1 MPGLSETGG
10 ADASPPPAEALPARI
25 EALADLSIAD
35 LRQAWAAVWSRPP
48 PKAARRRLLMLGIAW
63 KWQAELHGG
72 YARSAERRLAALEAD
87 FRQQSAAPRPTG
99 HRSAAERLPPGSR
112 LIRVWK
118 AEQHEVEVTET
129 GYLWRGQN
137 WGSLSSVA
145 SEITGTRR
153 NGPAFFGLRDG
164 DLR

>member
-1 MPGLSETGG
+1 MPSSGETGG
-10 ADASPPPAEALPARI
+10 AETAAAEPLQARI
-25 EALADLSIAD
+25 GVLPGLPIGA
-35 LRQAWAAVWSRPP
+35 LRQAWSAAWGAPP
-48 PKAARRRLLMLGIAW
+48 PKGARRRLLMLGIAW
-63 KWQAELHGG
+63 KWQAEQHGG
-72 YARSAERRLAALEAD
+72 YARSAERQLAALEAD
-87 FRQQSAAPRPTG
+87 FRQSGAPKANG
-99 HRSAAERLPPGSR
+99 HRSAAERLLPGSR
-112 LIRVWK
+112 LIRVWQ

-164 DLR
+164 DVR

>member
-1 MPGLSETGG
+1 MAMSSETRG
-10 ADASPPPAEALPARI
+10 ADAAPATALEDRIRALPG
-25 EALADLSIAD
+25 LSIAD
-35 LRQAWAAVWSRPP
+35 LRQAWAAAWSAPP
-48 PKAARRRLLMLGIAW
+48 PKGARRRLLMLGIAW

-72 YARSAERRLAALEAD
+72 ISRSAERQLSLLEAA
-87 FRQQSAAPRPTG
+87 FRQGGASKANG
-99 HRSAAERLPPGSR
+99 HRPPQECLRPGSR

-118 AEQHEVEVTET
+118 AEQHEVEVTDT

-145 SEITGTRR
+145 REITGTRR

-164 DLR
+164 DVR

>member
-1 MPGLSETGG
+1 MPGLSEAGG
-10 ADASPPPAEALPARI
+10 ADVAPPPAKALEARV

-72 YARSAERRLAALEAD
+72 YARSAERRLAMLEAA
-87 FRQQSAAPRPTG
+87 FRQNGAPKANGQRPSQKCL
-99 HRSAAERLPPGSR
+99 RPGSR

-118 AEQHEVEVTET
+118 AEQHEVEVTES
-129 GYLWRGQN
+129 GYLWRGRS
-137 WGSLSSVA
+137 WASLSSVA
-145 SEITGTRR
+145 RAITGTRR

-164 DLR
+164 DAP

>member
-10 ADASPPPAEALPARI
+10 ADVAPPPAEALEARI

-35 LRQAWAAVWSRPP
+35 LRQAWAAVWGTT
-48 PKAARRRLLMLGIAW
+48 AAEGSAAAASDARHRLEVAGRAPRRLLAIGRA
-63 KWQAELHGG
+63 AARGARGG
-72 YARSAERRLAALEAD
+72 LPAERCTKGER
-87 FRQQSAAPRPTG
+87 APT
-99 HRSAAERLPPGSR
+99 AAERLRPGSR

-129 GYLWRGQN
+129 GYLWRGRS
-137 WGSLSSVA
+137 WASLSSVA
-145 SEITGTRR
+145 REITGTRR

-164 DLR
+164 DAP

>member
-1 MPGLSETGG
+1 MPGLSEAGG
-10 ADASPPPAEALPARI
+10 ADVAPPPAKALEARV

-35 LRQAWAAVWSRPP
+35 LRQAWSAAWCAPP
-48 PKAARRRLLMLGIAW
+48 PKGARRRLLMLGIAW

-72 YARSAERRLAALEAD
+72 YSRSAERRLAMLEAA
-87 FRQQSAAPRPTG
+87 FRQNGAPKANGQRPSQKCL
-99 HRSAAERLPPGSR
+99 RPGSR

-129 GYLWRGQN
+129 GYLWRGQS
-137 WGSLSSVA
+137 WTSLSSVA

-164 DLR
+164 DVR